1 MKPRTTQADVARK
14 AGVHVTTVS
23 LALRNSP
30 RLPLET
36 RKKLQNLALELG
48 YRPDPDLSA
57 LVAYRKSIRRSK
69 QVTTLAY
76 VTCAGGR
83 WDWKNAP
90 AHADFFR
97 GASSRAPQLGYQLE
111 HFWLGEPGLT
121 PRRLSDILFSR
132 GISGI
137 VFASHWACDRNLHEM
152 DWSRFAAVAIDPLQ
166 QLPTLHT
173 VTNDQR
179 LIIQTAV
186 RRVRAAG
193 YRRIGFVIPHWWA
206 EIGNLAWSAGFL
218 AEQLKFS
225 ADERIPILFYGIEGI
240 ARTHSDLAVTAP
252 EAEFGKWFAQH
263 QPEVILSYSPFVLPR
278 LEAMGLQVPRDVG
291 FVDIFLENAT
301 GTIAGVR
308 QNCAR
313 VGELAIEVLAS
324 HLQQHTLGL
333 PSLHTTTLV
342 DGTWC
347 DGASL
352 PAKT

>member
-30 RLPLET
+30 RLPLAT
-36 RKKLQNLALELG
+36 REKLQSLAVELG

-69 QVTTLAY
+69 QVSTLAY

-90 AHADFFR
+90 AHADFFH

-111 HFWLGEPGLT
+111 HFWMGEPGLT

-137 VFASHWACDRNLHEM
+137 VFASHWACERNLQEM
-152 DWSRFAAVAIDPLQ
+152 DWPHFAAVAIDPLP

-179 LIIQTAV
+179 LIIQSAI
-186 RRVRAAG
+186 RRIRDAG
-193 YRRIGFVIPHWWA
+193 YRRVGFVIPHWWA

-218 AEQLKFS
+218 AEQLKFP
-225 ADERIPILFYGIEGI
+225 ADERVPILFYGNESI
-240 ARTHSDLAVTAP
+240 ARSQSDLTMTVP
-252 EAEFGKWFAQH
+252 EEDFTPWFRQH
-263 QPEVILSYSPFVLPR
+263 GPDVIVSYSPFVLPR
-278 LEAMGLQVPRDVG
+278 LKTMGLQIPRDVG
-291 FVDIFLENAT
+291 FVDIFLEHVT
-301 GTIAGVR
+301 GEIAGVR

-313 VGELAIEVLAS
+313 VGELAIEVIAS

-333 PSLHTTTLV
+333 PTLHTTTLV
-342 DGTWC
+342 DGTWF

-352 PAKT
+352 PART

>member
-1 MKPRTTQADVARK
+1 MKPRITQADVARK

-36 RKKLQNLALELG
+36 RRKLQTLALELG

-57 LVAYRKSIRRSK
+57 LVAYRKSIRRTK
-69 QVTTLAY
+69 QVSTLAY

-90 AHADFFR
+90 AHARFFH
-97 GASSRAPQLGYQLE
+97 GASFRAPQLGYQLE

-137 VFASHWACDRNLHEM
+137 LFASHWACDRNLREM
-152 DWSRFAAVAIDPLQ
+152 NWPNFAAVAIDPLP

-193 YRRIGFVIPHWWA
+193 YRRIGLVMPHWWS

-218 AEQLKFS
+218 AEQLKFP
-225 ADERIPILFYGIEGI
+225 AEERIPVLFYGTEAVAPIQ
-240 ARTHSDLAVTAP
+240 SDLAVP
-252 EAEFGKWFAQH
+252 EPEFAKWIAEH
-263 QPEVILSYSPFVLPR
+263 RPEVIVSYSPFVLPR
-278 LEAMGLQVPRDVG
+278 LKAMGLETPRDVA
-291 FVDIFLENAT
+291 FVDIFLENDT
-301 GTIAGVR
+301 GAIAGIR
-308 QNCAR
+308 QNCER
-313 VGELAIEVLAS
+313 VGELAVEVLAS
-324 HLQQHTLGL
+324 QLQQHTLGL

-352 PAKT
+352 PPKT